1 VLKNRDDAL
10 KIVDVSYSI
19 AIEMVKANQGT
30 TDAERA
36 ILGIATGKGSG
47 GHDTPAPD
55 THPEFSVK
63 RVKAPAPGRLTLVYK
78 DYGKKL
84 EGRPAHVAHMEYIYV
99 VSDEVITDHKLLTE
113 EGIDTASPIVMDHE
127 DEQRGMKFSISGR
140 WVSVSGKRGPWGA
153 IQWFIIP

>member
-1 VLKNRDDAL
+1 
-10 KIVDVSYSI
+10 VDVSYSI

-36 ILGIATGKGSG
+36 ILGIAIGKGG
-47 GHDTPAPD
+47 GKKPWPAPD

-84 EGRPAHVAHMEYIYV
+84 EGRPPHVSHMEYIYV
-99 VSDEVITDHKLLTE
+99 VSDEIITDHKQLIN
-113 EGIDTASPIVMDHE
+113 EGIDSASPIVMDHE

-140 WVSVSGKRGPWGA
+140 WVSNGGEAGPWGP